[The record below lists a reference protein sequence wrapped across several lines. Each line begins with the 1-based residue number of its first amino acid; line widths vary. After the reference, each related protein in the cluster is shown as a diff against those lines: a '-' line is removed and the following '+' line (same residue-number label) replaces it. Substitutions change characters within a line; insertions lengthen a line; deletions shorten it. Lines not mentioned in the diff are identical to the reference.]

1 MCYSRARL
9 PLITSLTPQALEC
22 GRCARRSGAPR
33 TRLRC
38 SSILVDQS
46 AEQILSAYGGRGSG
60 LVDRRGAPAVWR
72 DESERA
78 VRSMLVV
85 MAGVHAQY
93 SSEMSASEDEDA
105 IETVVT
111 DRNVCPAS
119 RSAALRISLMRIG
132 RSASL
137 STAITVSSRPPC
149 LRRSTWYGRRA
160 CGRDKRLVELDK
172 LCELRFTV

>member
-9 PLITSLTPQALEC
+9 PLITGLTPQALEC

-38 SSILVDQS
+38 PSVLVDQS
-46 AEQILSAYGGRGSG
+46 AEQILSAYGGRGAG
-60 LVDRRGAPAVWR
+60 VVDRRGTPAVWR

-78 VRSMLVV
+78 VRPMLVV

-105 IETVVT
+105 IETVAT
-111 DRNVCPAS
+111 DRAHPALS
-119 RSAALRISLMRIG
+119 DRIRVWRLDRRPDHFDPLGAEDFVEDAAELLVAVVDQQLEAGLRL
-132 RSASL
+132 AQL
-137 STAITVSSRPPC
+137 H
-149 LRRSTWYGRRA
+149 
-160 CGRDKRLVELDK
+160 
-172 LCELRFTV
+172 